1 MRRVLFGFCLLAL
14 SGCAQD
20 GPEHTFPVFF
30 TPFSAQLDTPA
41 LAIVDNAAA
50 ISKRN
55 PTAPVEVIGY
65 ADSVVGPIENT
76 KLSQQRADAVTA
88 ELVKDGV
95 PASDIVT
102 KAGGVPPS
110 SQPGVKD
117 RRAEIDIDLP

>member
-1 MRRVLFGFCLLAL
+1 MRRVSFGLCLLAL
-14 SGCAQD
+14 SGCAQN
-20 GPEHTFPVFF
+20 GPEHPFPVFF
-30 TPFSAQLDTPA
+30 TPFSAQIDAPA
-41 LAIVDNAAA
+41 LGIIDSAAA
-50 ISKRN
+50 VSKRH

-65 ADSVVGPIENT
+65 ADSVVGPLGNAT
-76 KLSQQRADAVTA
+76 LSQQRADAVTA
-88 ELVKDGV
+88 QLIKDGV